1 MIILTIINEKKLFFE
16 KRRKNMDL
24 FSVIALLGGLALFLY
39 GMHVLSEGLEK
50 VAGGKIEDIL
60 QKLTSNRLKGLLLG
74 LGITA
79 VIQSSSATTVMLV
92 GLVNSGIMQLS
103 QAISIT
109 MGSNVGTTVTAWF
122 LSLSGIESDAFLLRI
137 LKPSSFS
144 PVVAFIGILMIM
156 IAKRQKK
163 KDIGSILI
171 GFAVLMYGMEFM
183 SDAVEP
189 LAEIPQFASILTA
202 FSNPILGV
210 LAGAIFTAIIQS
222 SSASVGVLQALSMTG
237 QITYSSAI
245 PIIMGQNIGTCI
257 TALISSL
264 GANKN
269 ARRVAIAHVLFN
281 CVGTLII
288 LPIWCLV
295 NWLIDI
301 PIANQSVTPFSIAVI
316 HSIFNITTTVLLF
329 PFARLLEKGALLIIK
344 DSKSDG
350 KAEVE
355 ILDER
360 LLTVPSIA
368 VGKAMDSSKTMASIA
383 ERSVADALELIDKYR
398 EEKASAVIDA
408 EGVIDGYEDKL
419 GTYLLKL
426 SGCPLSEKDSK
437 NVSMLLHIITD
448 LERIGD
454 HAENIVDVAK
464 EMYDKSISFS
474 SEAQIELDTLSNAVW
489 EILHNTVTALDS
501 EDLTLAKGIEPL
513 EQVID
518 TLTTEI
524 RTRHIA
530 RLQKGNCT
538 IELGFVL
545 TDLLTNCER
554 ISDHCSNIAVA
565 MIEAE
570 HGSFDT
576 HEYLHAVKT
585 QPDSE
590 FTEQFNRWHK
600 QFELK

>member
-1 MIILTIINEKKLFFE
+1 
-16 KRRKNMDL
+16 MDL

-50 VAGGKIEDIL
+50 VAGGKIEGIL

-109 MGSNVGTTVTAWF
+109 MGSNVGTTVTSWF
-122 LSLSGIESDAFLLRI
+122 LSLSGIESDALLLRL

-144 PVVAFIGILMIM
+144 PIVAFIGILMIM
-156 IAKRQKK
+156 IAKRQRK
-163 KDIGSILI
+163 KDIGSILV

-183 SDAVEP
+183 SDSVEP

-210 LAGAIFTAIIQS
+210 IAGAVFTAIIQS

-257 TALISSL
+257 TALISSI

-269 ARRVAIAHVLFN
+269 ARRVAIVHVLFN
-281 CVGTLII
+281 CAGTLII
-288 LPIWCLV
+288 LPVWCVV
-295 NWLIDI
+295 NWLIGI
-301 PIANQSVTPFSIAVI
+301 PLANQSVTPFSVAVI
-316 HSIFNITTTVLLF
+316 HSIFNITTTLLLF
-329 PFARLLEKGALLIIK
+329 PFAKLLEKGARLIIK
-344 DSKSDG
+344 DEGVVEKT
-350 KAEVE
+350 EVE

-360 LLTVPSIA
+360 LLAVPSIA
-368 VGKAMDSSKTMASIA
+368 VGKAMDSAKTMARLA
-383 ERSVADALELIDKYR
+383 EGSVTEALGLIEKYK
-398 EEKASAVIDA
+398 EEKASAVIDT

-454 HAENIVDVAK
+454 HAENVVDVAK

-474 SEAQIELDTLSNAVW
+474 SEARIELDTLSKAVC
-489 EILHNTVTALDS
+489 EILHNTVTALDG
-501 EDLTLAKGIEPL
+501 EDLELARGIEPL

-524 RTRHIA
+524 RTRHIS

-570 HGSFDT
+570 RGSFDT
-576 HEYLHAVKT
+576 HEYLHTVKT

-600 QFELK
+600 KFELE